1 MADDASPS
9 SANAPEPQ
17 AAGEESKET
26 TKPKE
31 RGSTGLLPFKVLLT
45 QDQVNA
51 KSARPYFADFA
62 FNISFKIHL
71 TIFRGFWILI
81 QSMNL
86 IQSLNWK
93 FFVAA
98 TRRFSNEILR
108 MTSLCTRSA
117 SDD

>member
-51 KSARPYFADFA
+51 TSALSYFADFA

-71 TIFRGFWILI
+71 TIFRGFW
-81 QSMNL
+81 NL
-86 IQSLNWK
+86 IL
-93 FFVAA
+93 
-98 TRRFSNEILR
+98 EIFCCCYETLLKGD
-108 MTSLCTRSA
+108 TKN
-117 SDD
+117 D